1 MAAAP
6 VAAEP
11 ADAQAP
17 SGVAEGAESPV
28 EGRGPRVTLE
38 RFEGPLDLLLYL
50 VREDELDIGDI
61 PIARITEQ
69 YLLMIDDLANRTGMD
84 KKDVKNFL
92 LQLTSLIEDEIKKG
106 GEVPMK
112 GLGKFRVQNRKARV
126 GRNPLTGAEIQ
137 IPAKTVVKFSISKT
151 LKDLA

>member
-1 MAAAP
+1 MT
-6 VAAEP
+6 
-11 ADAQAP
+11 
-17 SGVAEGAESPV
+17 
-28 EGRGPRVTLE
+28 RT
-38 RFEGPLDLLLYL
+38 
-50 VREDELDIGDI
+50 EL
-61 PIARITEQ
+61 
-69 YLLMIDDLANRTGMD
+69 IDDLATRTGMD
-84 KKDVKNFL
+84 KKDVKTFL

>member
-1 MAAAP
+1 MT
-6 VAAEP
+6 
-11 ADAQAP
+11 
-17 SGVAEGAESPV
+17 
-28 EGRGPRVTLE
+28 RT
-38 RFEGPLDLLLYL
+38 
-50 VREDELDIGDI
+50 EL
-61 PIARITEQ
+61 
-69 YLLMIDDLANRTGMD
+69 IDDLANRTGMD

-112 GLGKFRVQNRKARV
+112 GLGKFRVQNRKARI

-137 IPAKTVVKFSISKT
+137 IPEKTVVKFSISKT